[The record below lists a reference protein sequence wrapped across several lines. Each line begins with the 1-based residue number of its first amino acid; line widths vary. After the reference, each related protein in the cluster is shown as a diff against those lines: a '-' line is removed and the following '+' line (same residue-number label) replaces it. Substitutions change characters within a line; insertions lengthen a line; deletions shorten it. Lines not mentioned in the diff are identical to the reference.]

1 MSSILTRS
9 TLVFKSAM
17 FFLRLINSLY
27 WLGSDCTFS
36 IFLWV
41 AKWSKLWGSVE
52 MANVKRIVGVECLLN
67 VSWLGFNA
75 WSGRLRCVWILVWYY
90 AVYIVFFFFFF
101 LTSSLWS
108 DAWHVHL
115 NSTCSHYWYSWDGR
129 SVLSWSVF
137 SVILG
142 ILHFYCLDVQGE
154 GLRDILGFW
163 VDFSS
168 YFFWMLSEMNC
179 G

>member
-1 MSSILTRS
+1 
-9 TLVFKSAM
+9 M
-17 FFLRLINSLY
+17 FFPRLINSLY
-27 WLGSDCTFS
+27 WLGSDCTFF

-90 AVYIVFFFFFF
+90 AVDIVFFFSF
-101 LTSSLWS
+101 SSWLPVCEVMCGMYIWIQHAAII
-108 DAWHVHL
+108 DILETVI
-115 NSTCSHYWYSWDGR
+115 
-129 SVLSWSVF
+129 LSWSAF
-137 SVILG
+137 GVILG

>member
-1 MSSILTRS
+1 
-9 TLVFKSAM
+9 M
-17 FFLRLINSLY
+17 FFPRLINSLY
-27 WLGSDCTFS
+27 WLGSDCTFF

-115 NSTCSHYWYSWDGR
+115 NSTCSHYWYSWDGHFVLECVWCDSGNSSLLLFR
-129 SVLSWSVF
+129 RTRWRFKGHIGVLSGLF
-137 SVILG
+137 FL
-142 ILHFYCLDVQGE
+142 FFLDVE
-154 GLRDILGFW
+154 WDELW
-163 VDFSS
+163 VGVMFT
-168 YFFWMLSEMNC
+168 
-179 G
+179 